1 MIKDLSKIVNHCQRN
16 WEYTPIPNEHIDAIV
31 DAGRNMPTKQS
42 TKSYT
47 IVKITNPKVISSMYE
62 QSYES
67 KDKNHGSNTQVDAPL
82 LLAFLMNKKV
92 IRKEPITPIKLKF
105 GENLTER
112 AKNGNL
118 QITNMEIGLSA
129 GACALQAAE
138 LGYKTGFC
146 KCISDP
152 DMLVKKILGQS
163 PKDYRIMLLLGIG
176 NPIPDLAHNV
186 KKTRTKTYSHVHEG
200 KLSNTYTKKI
210 PVISIT

>member
-1 MIKDLSKIVNHCQRN
+1 MINIMFS
-16 WEYTPIPNEHIDAIV
+16 PNI
-31 DAGRNMPTKQS
+31 
-42 TKSYT
+42 
-47 IVKITNPKVISSMYE
+47 
-62 QSYES
+62 
-67 KDKNHGSNTQVDAPL
+67 

-92 IRKEPITPIKLKF
+92 IRKGPIRPIKLKF

-112 AKNGNL
+112 AQNTNL

-152 DMLVKKILGQS
+152 DMLVKTILGQS
-163 PKDYRIMLLLGIG
+163 PKDYKIMLLLGIG
-176 NPIPDLAHNV
+176 NPIPDLVHNV
-186 KKTRTKTYSHVHEG
+186 KKTKTKTYSHIHEG